1 MSVRFECPA
10 CGAAYRVFDQ
20 AVGHRLRCPSC
31 DELVDVTAAP
41 ELEPSEEVSA
51 DEIAADQAAEPL
63 SLDLIEEVSNDDLAP
78 LPPAPPTAG
87 GYSGENY
94 PAHVAPPVV
103 WGSGDVMAGATPHIA
118 QPAATGGTRSRG
130 KINLRPPGGS
140 QESEMDMTPM
150 VDVTFLLLI
159 FFMVTASFT
168 MQKSLNIP
176 KPESDEPSTQAQSVQ
191 DFQDNPEYVVVRV
204 DAYNT
209 YHISTAA
216 WPDEIE
222 APSEQELLVK
232 LRQAREGDAQGNIPS
247 KLLVI
252 ANIEALH
259 ERVVTAIDAGN
270 DVGMDEVQLLT
281 VEEDEG

>member
-1 MSVRFECPA
+1 VSVRFECPA

-20 AVGHRLRCPSC
+20 AVGHRLRCPAC
-31 DELVDVTAAP
+31 DELVDVAAAP
-41 ELEPSEEVSA
+41 ELEPSEEISA
-51 DEIAADQAAEPL
+51 DEIAAEQAADPL
-63 SLDLIEEVSNDDLAP
+63 PLDLIEEVSSDQLMP
-78 LPPAPPTAG
+78 VPPDMGDFAAET
-87 GYSGENY
+87 Y

-103 WGSGDVMAGATPHIA
+103 WGSGEVMSGATPHVA
-118 QPAATGGTRSRG
+118 RPTGTAESGRRQ
-130 KINLRPPGGS
+130 KINLRPAGGS

-176 KPESDEPSTQAQSVQ
+176 KPESDEPSTQAQSIQ

-232 LRQAREGDAQGNIPS
+232 LRQARDGDAQGNIPS

-270 DVGMDEVQLLT
+270 DVGMNEVQLLT

>member
-10 CGAAYRVFDQ
+10 CHAAYRVFDQ

-31 DELVDVTAAP
+31 DELVEVTAAP
-41 ELEPSEEVSA
+41 ELIPSAEVTAEEIAAEQAAAPLSLDLLEEVSA
-51 DEIAADQAAEPL
+51 DL
-63 SLDLIEEVSNDDLAP
+63 LTP
-78 LPPAPPTAG
+78 LPPDPPPLAPPIVQA
-87 GYSGENY
+87 
-94 PAHVAPPVV
+94 APIV
-103 WGSGDVMAGATPHIA
+103 WGSGEVVAGATPHVA
-118 QPAATGGTRSRG
+118 EPAAAVGSRPRG
-130 KINLRPPGGS
+130 KINLRPSGGS
-140 QESEMDMTPM
+140 QEPEMDMTPM

-168 MQKSLNIP
+168 MQESLNIP
-176 KPESDEPSTQAQSVQ
+176 KPESDEPSTQAQSIQ

-209 YHISTAA
+209 YHVSTAA

-232 LRQAREGDAQGNIPS
+232 LRQARAGDAQGNIPS

-281 VEEDEG
+281 VEVDEG